1 MHRQKMQVESR
12 QAKHRPRNRDG
23 GVQYCDVNWF
33 CDSFTNSKLI
43 FYWLLGQMCHEG
55 CYRSI
60 LNTCDIAP
68 SHSEGTT
75 VRKKE
80 ELVTCMI

>member
-1 MHRQKMQVESR
+1 MYNIVMSTGFVIVLQIVI
-12 QAKHRPRNRDG
+12 
-23 GVQYCDVNWF
+23 
-33 CDSFTNSKLI
+33 LI

-55 CYRSI
+55 CYWSI